1 MSTERFKDAPW
12 FDPKGEI
19 EVIIGG
25 AGGIGSWLALF
36 LARQNVKISIFDM
49 DTVEEVNLGGQ
60 FFSDNDIGQT
70 KVQAIRGWCES
81 FTRNALDINLEYTKD
96 SPTHK
101 YVFSCFDNMSARKL
115 MFEKWAEKATDD
127 SIYIDGRLLA
137 EEGSIYCVTKDKI
150 EEYRKTLFDD
160 SEVLLVSCSYKSTTH
175 CSALIASLMS
185 SLFNNYITNVKA
197 GMELRE
203 VTFNINFQL
212 PVLNFEMKN
221 EF

>member
-36 LARQNVKISIFDM
+36 LARQNVEISIFDM

-175 CSALIASLMS
+175 CSALIASLMT

>member
-175 CSALIASLMS
+175 CSALIASLMT

>member
-1 MSTERFKDAPW
+1 MNTERFKDAPW

-36 LARQNVKISIFDM
+36 LARQNVQISIFDM

-60 FFSDNDIGQT
+60 FFNNNDIGQT
-70 KVQAIRGWCES
+70 KVQAISDWCES
-81 FTRNALDINLEYTKD
+81 FTRNALDTNLEYTKD

-115 MFEKWAEKATDD
+115 MFEKWAEKATND

-175 CSALIASLMS
+175 CSALIASFMTS
-185 SLFNNYITNVKA
+185 CFNNYITNVKA

-203 VTFNINFQL
+203 VPFNINFQL
-212 PVLNFEMKN
+212 PVLNFEIKN

>member
-1 MSTERFKDAPW
+1 MSIERFKDAPW
-12 FDPKGEI
+12 FSPEGQI

-36 LARQNVKISIFDM
+36 LSRQRVSISIFDM
-49 DTVEEVNLGGQ
+49 DTIESVNLAGQ
-60 FFSDNDIGQT
+60 FYCAENIGATKVEALSEWCSVFSD
-70 KVQAIRGWCES
+70 WP
-81 FTRNALDINLEYTKD
+81 LDTNLEYTKD

-127 SIYIDGRLLA
+127 SVFIDGRLLA
-137 EEGSIYCVTKDKI
+137 EEGSIYCVTKAKI

-160 SEVLLVSCSYKSTTH
+160 AEVLLVSCSYKATSH
-175 CSALIASLMS
+175 CSALIASLMTS
-185 SLFNNYITNVKA
+185 CFNNYITNVKA

-212 PVLNFEMKN
+212 PVLNFEQKN
-221 EF
+221 ES